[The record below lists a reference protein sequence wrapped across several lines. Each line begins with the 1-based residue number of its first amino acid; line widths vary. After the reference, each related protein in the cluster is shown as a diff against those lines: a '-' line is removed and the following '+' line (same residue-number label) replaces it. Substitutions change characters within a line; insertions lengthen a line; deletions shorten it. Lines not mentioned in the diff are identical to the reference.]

1 MMNSSKPGCA
11 AVGGGGV
18 GGGGGGATFP
28 VSVCGLPV
36 RLHAVVRKPWV
47 YSQGSL
53 SHRLHSAGG
62 GESWAALTDL
72 RSDEADERRKK
83 M

>member
-1 MMNSSKPGCA
+1 MNSSKPGCA

-18 GGGGGGATFP
+18 RGGGGGATFP

-47 YSQGSL
+47 YSQG
-53 SHRLHSAGG
+53 R
-62 GESWAALTDL
+62 GESWTALTDL